1 MIKLRYDTKS
11 FRNTLINTVEY
22 SLGFLDGA
30 KMGTII
36 FNTKLAQITE
46 EALKQ
51 YIDVKSK
58 ANPES
63 LHHVYEWNR
72 VGDSSARLFE
82 INAVA
87 SKNSIVITG
96 QFISSKS
103 VGETS
108 NEPFVDKAN
117 IMENSISILIEPK
130 SSDFLAFDVDGQQVF
145 TVNSVFIENP
155 GGDEVAGS
163 FGRAV
168 DDFFE
173 VYFTSTVLKQSGI
186 FEQLSFP
193 IEFSQN
199 FASGAKMGREIG
211 RKAGMEYMNIKG
223 GLL

>member
-1 MIKLRYDTKS
+1 M
-11 FRNTLINTVEY
+11 
-22 SLGFLDGA
+22 GFLDGA

-51 YIDVKSK
+51 YIDVRSR

-87 SKNSIVITG
+87 SKNSIVFSG
-96 QFISSKS
+96 QFIPSRS
-103 VGETS
+103 VSETS

-117 IMENSISILIEPK
+117 IMENAISILIEPR

-173 VYFTSTVLKQSGI
+173 VYFTSTVLRQSGI

-193 IEFSQN
+193 KEFAQN
-199 FASGAKMGREIG
+199 FASGAKMGRGMG

-223 GLL
+223 GIL

>member
-1 MIKLRYDTKS
+1 M
-11 FRNTLINTVEY
+11 
-22 SLGFLDGA
+22 GFLDGA

-51 YIDVKSK
+51 YIDVRSR

-72 VGDSSARLFE
+72 VGDPSARLFE

-87 SKNSIVITG
+87 SKNSIAISG
-96 QFISSKS
+96 QFIPSRS
-103 VGETS
+103 VSETS

-117 IMENSISILIEPK
+117 IMENAISILIEPR

-173 VYFTSTVLKQSGI
+173 VYFTSTVLRQSGI

-193 IEFSQN
+193 KEFAQN
-199 FASGAKMGREIG
+199 FASGAKMGRGAG
-211 RKAGMEYMNIKG
+211 RKAGMEYMDIKG
-223 GLL
+223 GII

>member
-1 MIKLRYDTKS
+1 MINLRYDTKS
-11 FRNTLINTVEY
+11 FSTTLKNTVEY

-51 YIDVKSK
+51 YIDVKSR

-72 VGDSSARLFE
+72 VGDPSARLFE

-87 SKNSIVITG
+87 SKNSIVFSG

-103 VGETS
+103 VSETS

-117 IMENSISILIEPK
+117 IMENAISILIEPR

-173 VYFTSTVLKQSGI
+173 VYFTSTVLRQSGI

-193 IEFSQN
+193 KEFAQN
-199 FASGAKMGREIG
+199 FASGAKMGRGMG

-223 GLL
+223 GIL

>member
-1 MIKLRYDTKS
+1 MINLRYDTKN
-11 FRNTLINTVEY
+11 FRNTLRNTVEY

-72 VGDSSARLFE
+72 VGDPSARLFE

-87 SKNSIVITG
+87 SKNSIVISG

-103 VGETS
+103 VGENS

-117 IMENSISILIEPK
+117 IMENSISVLIEPK
-130 SSDFLAFDVDGQQVF
+130 SSNFLAFDVDGQQVF
-145 TVNSVFIENP
+145 TVNSVFIESP

-173 VYFTSTVLKQSGI
+173 VYFTSTILKQSGI
-186 FEQLSFP
+186 FDQLSFP
-193 IEFSQN
+193 IEFAQN

-211 RKAGMEYMNIKG
+211 RKSGMEYMNIKG
-223 GLL
+223 GIL

>member
-1 MIKLRYDTKS
+1 MINLRYDTKS
-11 FRNTLINTVEY
+11 FSTTLKNTVEY

-51 YIDVKSK
+51 YIDVKSR

-72 VGDSSARLFE
+72 VGDPAARLFE

-87 SKNSIVITG
+87 SKNSIVFSG
-96 QFISSKS
+96 QFIPSRS
-103 VGETS
+103 VSETS

-117 IMENSISILIEPK
+117 IMENAISILIEPR

-173 VYFTSTVLKQSGI
+173 VYFTSTVLRQSGI

-193 IEFSQN
+193 KEFAQN
-199 FASGAKMGREIG
+199 FASGAKMGRGAG
-211 RKAGMEYMNIKG
+211 RKAGMEYMDIKG
-223 GLL
+223 GII